1 LKFKSDFHSKISVC
15 RHELGEGLNS
25 LAAIPTLLFI
35 ESVKVI
41 YLFITEVT
49 QYY

>member
-1 LKFKSDFHSKISVC
+1 MSVC
-15 RHELGEGLNS
+15 RHELGDGVNS
-25 LAAIPTLLFI
+25 PLAAIPTLLFI
-35 ESVKVI
+35 DSIKVI